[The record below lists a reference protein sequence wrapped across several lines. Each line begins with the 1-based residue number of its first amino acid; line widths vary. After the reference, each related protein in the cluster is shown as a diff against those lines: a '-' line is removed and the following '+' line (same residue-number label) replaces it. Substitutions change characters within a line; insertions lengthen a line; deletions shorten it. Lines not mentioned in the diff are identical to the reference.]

1 MKHYVPVANSDLSFR
16 SIGRDANIFA
26 CHYWHHKSISSAS
39 IVRETT
45 VFQPQLFLLREPL
58 YSLWYKMCA
67 CRRIHHQRQKRTG
80 LGAIVTKRTGDN
92 HFGQDREERQIDSYG
107 YNSDYVRMFDSI
119 GIMELDASQDRVLAG
134 LGKATREKYLGRS
147 REFNEMEVRCIRTR
161 SRVSVSTTTNTATMI
176 MTCAADRSKYLL
188 RYMKEY
194 VPDLILMT
202 EVLNLL
208 LR

>member
-16 SIGRDANIFA
+16 YIGRDANIFA

-58 YSLWYKMCA
+58 YSLCYKMCA

-80 LGAIVTKRTGDN
+80 LGEIVTKRTGDN

-119 GIMELDASQDRVLAG
+119 GIIELDASQNRALAG
-134 LGKATREKYLGRS
+134 GGKAIRKIYGGRS
-147 REFNEMEVRCIRTR
+147 READTMKG
-161 SRVSVSTTTNTATMI
+161 SVQKN
-176 MTCAADRSKYLL
+176 
-188 RYMKEY
+188 KE
-194 VPDLILMT
+194 
-202 EVLNLL
+202 
-208 LR
+208 